1 MHCIRSLPLPTR
13 ERDEGEGRGDY
24 VGRRSEGRRGR
35 RGLVRSLSPFQPT
48 LCLRGM
54 TNSPNAQLTVTG
66 AKFADRK
73 EKKIYVQTGSA
84 VHL

>member
-24 VGRRSEGRRGR
+24 VGRRSEGRGSFVPP
-35 RGLVRSLSPFQPT
+35 LPFQPT

-54 TNSPNAQLTVTG
+54 TNSPNAQLTVTE